1 MERFIAMSFYLSRLP
16 SISLVSFLV
25 ATSVFLTGPLHAA
38 TRTIDKT
45 LVVVNDDVILESDV
59 DKFAQKIKSKSFQEL
74 FGGVNEK
81 TLKNPEAV
89 LQLLVEEKLINQQV
103 KKLELQA
110 SDQEVD
116 GQISAITK
124 RNGISKEQLM
134 SRLKQLGTSLDEY
147 RDGIRRQIERKNLI
161 EREIK
166 PSLEVTDEQLRH
178 FYLRNAKPDEA
189 DTQYKIA
196 HILVAK
202 AKGGL
207 SLNERAKKVADEVA
221 LHPADFDK
229 LAQEYSDD
237 DTTAAA
243 GGVLGWFSLSQL
255 SKEFRREVPKTPPG
269 TVTVPLKVAD
279 GFHIIKV
286 LENRRGDFSTLT
298 KEQKD
303 ALRSQMVAQEVEN
316 KMSLWLERKKGESYI
331 KRVGQIK

>member
-1 MERFIAMSFYLSRLP
+1 MERFIAMKTYSPRLP
-16 SISLVSFLV
+16 RSVVSITLMIAGLFCALPS
-25 ATSVFLTGPLHAA
+25 HAA

-59 DKFAQKIKSKSFQEL
+59 DKFAKKIKSKSFQEL
-74 FGGVNEK
+74 FGGVNEQM
-81 TLKNPEAV
+81 LKNPEAV

-116 GQISAITK
+116 GQIAAITK
-124 RNGISKEQLM
+124 RNGISKDQLM
-134 SRLKQLGTSLDEY
+134 SRLKQLGTSIEEY

-178 FYLRNAKPDEA
+178 FYLRNAKPEEA

-196 HILVAK
+196 HILVSK
-202 AKGGL
+202 AKGSV
-207 SLNERAKKVADEVA
+207 SLNDRAKKVSEEIA

-237 DTTAAA
+237 ETTAPT
-243 GGVLGWFSLSQL
+243 GGVLGWLSLSQL
-255 SKEFRREVPKTPPG
+255 AKEFRRAVPGTPPG
-269 TVTVPLKVAD
+269 TVTAPLKAAD
-279 GFHIIKV
+279 GYHIIKV
-286 LENRRGDFSTLT
+286 LETRRGDFSTLT

-303 ALRSQMVAQEVEN
+303 TLRNQMVAQEVEN
-316 KMSLWLERKKGESYI
+316 KMSLWLERKKAESYI
-331 KRVGQIK
+331 KRVGK